1 MAINVA
7 NMVTHRNR
15 PLSVKEIN
23 EALPRLK
30 QLIGTPQYVKLVAL
44 GKTAE
49 KALTLLRLDYYAMP
63 HPSGLNRKLNN
74 KEYVAE
80 KIKGLQDYLNKP

>member
-1 MAINVA
+1 
-7 NMVTHRNR
+7 MVTHRNR
-15 PLSVKEIN
+15 PLSIKEIK

-30 QLIGTPQYVKLVAL
+30 QSIGTPRYVKLVAL